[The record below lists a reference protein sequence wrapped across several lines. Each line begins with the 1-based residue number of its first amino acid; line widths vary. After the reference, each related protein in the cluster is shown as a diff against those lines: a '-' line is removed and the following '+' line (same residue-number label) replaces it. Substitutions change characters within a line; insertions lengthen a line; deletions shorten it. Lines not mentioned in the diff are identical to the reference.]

1 MSDAPPPKVKIDPN
15 SPVFDTVDAAADAR
29 SRDFSSNP
37 NEQIAVVVRRPDG
50 KYVYSGTA
58 PGRNDSSSLTALLP
72 KGHTLAGIVHSHPGQ
87 EQSAGVFSPG
97 DIATAGALKLPSY
110 VRFGH
115 DNSIRKFVP
124 DKTKTTILAGADP
137 EQGVLRVSYGD
148 PLDLPQTAAPPAPT
162 QPPADQGQ
170 SVSVQAQKLTQPL
183 TEVTVTAHEL
193 TSAAQ
198 DTGAAWLASF
208 GPDTPPP
215 GKPAP
220 VNQQPLSRA
229 DAELIETISPK
240 EAKLREQT
248 GSTASGAKAPPVAMV
263 DTQGAG
269 GSTPSQSPGGTGNA
283 WLDRFGPD
291 YPPEGA
297 PPAPAPPA
305 RSPSYL
311 SSFLQG
317 AKGVAEQGRQL
328 LALAGYSLM
337 PWGAAASEGGDTEA
351 QEDLHADPT
360 QQAQKDAYFQHVV
373 DPATRAVQE
382 AELPP
387 DATFGEKLSHGLGAT
402 TAMIAEA
409 IVTGGGSLEVAPAE
423 TAVGR
428 VAQRAATGAVAM
440 SAPAA
445 QNAVE
450 IGRRVLDVTG
460 DKKAAVIAGVASYA
474 TTAAQGAVPMGL
486 GGKILTRMSTGAGI
500 GAAAGEANRLVSNAA
515 MPDSMQQPFDIK
527 EDALNAITGSLFGAL
542 PAHESASPRSLADRR
557 AKFDVQ
563 EQLTTMMEHAQ
574 AAAADTVARQGGDNL
589 SQVVAATHVNAE
601 LGAHFDAGAYEGH
614 IATRHAQVAEEEEAN
629 RAQAADDART
639 AAFAQFQN
647 SPAGRA
653 AAVSPDEAFA
663 ARERQ
668 QAQQKDQDF
677 TAAINQR
684 ADQTVERAADEA
696 ETAQAGAEKGGAT
709 EPAPTIADT
718 LPPDTLQALQSLK
731 ERRAAELAKPS
742 PDNSPAG
749 VTARIKA
756 TTPPGEGFVPLPPNA
771 RGTEPAPT
779 PANRLAAIR
788 QAAEKRAAQAT
799 EKPQELSTPEAV
811 QPPAENST
819 ARPPA
824 SLATRRAETAAT
836 PEAIFDR
843 LAAARPREVSGLVA
857 KLSPAEAAEHLGRLD
872 DSDIENAP
880 LRDAL
885 QQRAKPAGEPAS
897 ETASMVS
904 LARRRADAEAG
915 AAEEGRWQKLMTA
928 TPEEAEQIAN
938 GMAPEEAQKH
948 LDRLD
953 AAPGDNAVARKALET
968 RVAESA
974 PTDSPTAAEI
984 KEAARASAYHPDSG
998 LKTPTEAQYR
1008 AGNYAKGHIQY
1019 KGMDVSI
1026 EHPSGTERPLGGG
1039 ATRTMPADY
1048 GYIRGSEAA
1057 DGQHVDILIGKHP
1070 ESDQHFI
1077 VDHLDRSGQYE
1088 QSKVLSGFNNRIEA
1102 MRAYKKMYP
1111 DHPTP
1116 PVSEVRTPELKQ
1128 WLEHGD
1134 TTKPYDQK
1142 AVNRLGDNRVRLST
1156 AAEKPTHPEDVEHQ
1170 ATSLGDGRIRHEY
1183 SYKGG
1188 NLHAVEDPRAGVT
1201 RVQLADA
1208 GPPSVRGRGIG
1219 TSMLERAIADAHD
1232 RGQRFESDTRVSGPQ
1247 QGTYSSLKDRG
1258 YDVRENPAT
1267 VDRGTGE
1274 RVSKSPLRGAYEV
1287 RSRPADLAARRAQ
1300 ATDHVTADA
1309 ERAQPLT
1316 RLEAARTLKPLMDHL
1331 NSEGRV
1337 GGGVELHQDAS
1348 TLPDNI
1354 QAAMKSGSHDEI
1366 RGAYDPDSDTIHL
1379 VASAHDS
1386 HADLLRTAVH
1396 EIAHKGLS
1404 HLFESDAEY
1413 MKTMGDVYRGATDR
1427 AWLKDYADQHG
1438 IDTRTASGRALLA
1451 DEYAAHLAENAEKD
1465 PGLWQRIVDGVRA
1478 GLRKLG
1484 VVRDWTDDDIRALV
1498 RRATSKLIAHDSD
1511 AARAFK
1517 EKGIRFAD
1525 KDEPLN
1531 VPDAHPLA
1539 IADRFGRVVDAQ
1551 AQSNPGFLRSRA
1563 DFGNTKEEQANY
1575 KPGAV
1580 QAMRDKLADAAESIG
1595 DHRLAFIGLRNLPD
1609 FMDKKLMPSLREFV
1623 RTHDRMEGRRGQL
1636 MEASADTAKEWSR
1649 YVAKD
1654 KERGG
1659 ALGATMHAST
1669 LAGVD
1674 PSKPFLERWPGSEDA
1689 AHIATDALRKR
1700 SYAEARKI
1708 YTEVLDDQGRALFNK
1723 VRDAYSEQRA
1733 DIQKALEQR
1742 IAESD
1747 ADEATKKELMAALR
1761 QKFEAG
1767 RVQAPYFPL
1776 ARFGDRWASAKDA
1789 DGNTVSFSRFES
1801 KAEQGAWLDEMKA
1814 KGFKVDG
1821 GKRLDDKAQLERI
1834 DPQFVRKIA
1843 AMADKVNPELADEIF
1858 QEYLRS
1864 MPELSMRK
1872 NFIHRTGRLGYSMD
1886 ALRAFAHQSFHGA
1899 NQLARLEYGSRLDQ
1913 HMADIKSEAQAVM
1926 SADPTGKN
1934 AQWASM
1940 LANEMDKRYEWIKN
1954 PKGSPL
1960 ASKLTKLG
1968 FAWYLGAAPATA
1980 FRIFTQNPMLAFPAL
1995 MKYHGSLGAVRE
2007 LTRATA
2013 QYAKAKG
2020 MNGLE
2025 NSLRG
2030 DERDAFVTGKN
2041 MGVFSSNA
2049 SQNLANGGSGEP
2061 MYTGALYHVNH
2072 AAQYLFQAAEHYN
2085 RATTYLAA
2093 YRLGRMQDMTHEQAI
2108 DHAASVSFDAHFDY
2122 TNANRP
2128 RVLQNDLA
2136 KVAGLFRQYAFGVTY
2151 RVARDFND
2159 GFLSFRD
2166 PGKFLGNS
2174 NDLSPQQRAQARA
2187 AFGGMMG
2194 MVWSFA
2200 GVKGLPLYWLAAG
2213 AYNAVM
2219 GDKDRPADMTYELH
2233 KYLNQHLGELA
2244 GDAVMTGPVGAIS
2257 RAALSNG
2264 ASYSDL
2270 WYKEPDREL
2279 TNGQYLTDALGQAAG
2294 PIFGIL
2300 GNAAVG
2306 ADMIHDGHV
2315 ERGLEHFLPP
2325 SVAGPVK
2332 AARYALQ
2339 GPKTLSGEPLL
2350 PGAPLTPCEIGL
2362 QAFGLT
2368 PQRVA
2373 DVQSWKESNMNA
2385 KDIMEKR
2392 RVALINSFVAAQA
2405 AGNESEVGSA
2415 LQDIQAWN
2423 DKNADIQGMPI
2434 TNLYRSVLSHAKSEA
2449 LSENGVKQM
2458 PGLTDTYGDY
2468 SGENHDGI

>member
-1 MSDAPPPKVKIDPN
+1 MANAPPPLVTLDPN
-15 SPVFDTVDAAADAR
+15 AQAFDSPDQAADTI
-29 SRDFSSNP
+29 SKDFVDPKNV
-37 NEQIAVVVRRPDG
+37 NAGEKIAVILKRPDG
-50 KYVYSGTA
+50 KYVPSTVASTGGENHSA
-58 PGRNDSSSLTALLP
+58 LRMQIPAGHSLA
-72 KGHTLAGIVHSHPGQ
+72 AIVHSHPGMDDAGQ
-87 EQSAGVFSPG
+87 QFSAADLDVA
-97 DIATAGALKLPSY
+97 DKLKVPSFI
-110 VRFGH
+110 RFAKDG
-115 DNSIRKFVP
+115 SIRKYVP
-124 DKTKTTILAGADP
+124 GQTKTFK
-137 EQGVLRVSYGD
+137 VSGWSPSGSTEYQRAATGD
-148 PLDLPQTAAPPAPT
+148 PIAAPISESSSA
-162 QPPADQGQ
+162 
-170 SVSVQAQKLTQPL
+170 
-183 TEVTVTAHEL
+183 
-193 TSAAQ
+193 AAQ
-198 DTGAAWLASF
+198 DQTGPGAGQTVTVQARKMTGDSVPQDSGAAWLASF

-215 GKPAP
+215 AAQSAPAAP
-220 VNQQPLSRA
+220 NQPTA
-229 DAELIETISPK
+229 NSPP
-240 EAKLREQT
+240 AAPAQRPQQ
-248 GSTASGAKAPPVAMV
+248 AS
-263 DTQGAG
+263 
-269 GSTPSQSPGGTGNA
+269 TGNA
-283 WLDRFGPD
+283 WLDQFGPD
-291 YPPEGA
+291 TPPEPP
-297 PPAPAPPA
+297 PPAPPPV

-311 SSFLQG
+311 KSFGQG
-317 AKGVAEQGRQL
+317 AKGIAEQGREL

-337 PWGAAASEGGDTEA
+337 PWGAAASEGGDEQA
-351 QEDLHADPT
+351 QTDLAADPT

-373 DPATRAVQE
+373 DPAVSAIQNT
-382 AELPP
+382 ELPS
-387 DATFGEKLSHGLGAT
+387 DATFGEKLAHGLGAT

-409 IVTGGGSLEVAPAE
+409 IVTAGGSLEAAPAE

-428 VAQRAATGAVAM
+428 VVQRAATGAAAM

-450 IGRRVLDVTG
+450 TGRRVLEATG

-486 GGKILTRMSTGAGI
+486 GGKILTRMATGAGI
-500 GAAAGEANRLVSNAA
+500 GVAAGEANRVISNAT

-527 EDALNAITGSLFGAL
+527 EDALSAITGSLFGAL
-542 PAHESASPRSLADRR
+542 PGGHESAAPQSLAERR

-574 AAAADTVARQGGDNL
+574 AAAADTVARQGGDKL
-589 SQVVAATHVNAE
+589 SQVVAATDVNAT
-601 LGAHFDAGAYEGH
+601 LGAHYHAGEYEGH
-614 IATRHAQVAEEEEAN
+614 IATRHAQVAEEAAAEA
-629 RAQAADDART
+629 AQAEEDARHQ
-639 AAFAQFQN
+639 AFEQFQQ
-647 SPAGRA
+647 SEAGKA
-653 AAVSPDEAFA
+653 SAGVTPDDIWA
-663 ARERQ
+663 AREQRL
-668 QAQQKDQDF
+668 QAQKDQDF
-677 TAAINQR
+677 TAARNQVG
-684 ADQTVERAADEA
+684 DQTVQKAQA
-696 ETAQAGAEKGGAT
+696 EVDTAQAGAEKGGAT

-718 LPPDTLQALQSLK
+718 LPPETIQALQSLK
-731 ERRAAELAKPS
+731 ERRAAELAKS
-742 PDNSPAG
+742 APDNSPAA
-749 VTARIKA
+749 TAMRLKA
-756 TTPPGEGFVPLPPNA
+756 TTPDGEGA
-771 RGTEPAPT
+771 RGEEPAPA
-779 PANRLAAIR
+779 PASRLAAIR
-788 QAAEKRAAQAT
+788 AAAEKRAKAPESPVEPT
-799 EKPQELSTPEAV
+799 STEAV
-811 QPPAENST
+811 QT
-819 ARPPA
+819 AGPRATAQPPA
-824 SLATRRAETAAT
+824 SLAARRAEIAPT
-836 PEAIFDR
+836 PEAVFDR
-843 LAAARPREVSGLVA
+843 LAAARPREVPNLVA
-857 KLSPAEAAEHLGRLD
+857 KLAPAEAAEHLARLD
-872 DSDIENAP
+872 DSDVENAP

-885 QQRAKPAGEPAS
+885 QQRAQSAQKPLKAPTAEAPKGSAESPTGQPARA
-897 ETASMVS
+897 TAAAEAASPESAQSAAMVS
-904 LARRRADAEAG
+904 LAQRRAAAEAG
-915 AAEEGRWQKLMTA
+915 TAKEARWQALMA
-928 TPEEAEQIAN
+928 AKPAEASRITGEMPI
-938 GMAPEEAQKH
+938 EEAQQH

-953 AAPGDNAVARKALET
+953 AAPGDNPTARAALEG
-968 RVAESA
+968 RI
-974 PTDSPTAAEI
+974 AAGRADV
-984 KEAARASAYHPDSG
+984 EAAAHEAATSPRNEEP
-998 LKTPTEAQYR
+998 TPSVAQQN
-1008 AGNYAKGHIQY
+1008 AGNFKMG
-1019 KGMDVSI
+1019 KVDVQGLPISI
-1026 EHPSGTERPLGGG
+1026 EHPEGSTRPSGMTAKGGH
-1039 ATRTMPADY
+1039 Y
-1048 GYIRGSEAA
+1048 GYVRGTVDA
-1057 DGQHVDILIGKHP
+1057 DGRHTDVLLGKHP
-1070 ESDQHFI
+1070 ENDTAFV
-1077 VDHLDRSGQYE
+1077 VDHLGHDGSFE
-1088 QSKVLSGFNNRIEA
+1088 QHKLLVGFQNKLAA
-1102 MRAYKKMYP
+1102 MRAYRSLFP
-1111 DHPTP
+1111 DNPLG
-1116 PVSEVRTPELKQ
+1116 PVSEVKTHELRD
-1128 WLEHGD
+1128 WLANGD
-1134 TTKPYDQK
+1134 TTRPYD
-1142 AVNRLGDNRVRLST
+1142 ARGVNRLGDARVRLST
-1156 AAEKPTHPEDVEHQ
+1156 VAEKPTHPEDVAHK
-1170 ATSLGDGRIRHEY
+1170 ATSLGDGRTRHVY
-1183 SYKGG
+1183 SYREGE
-1188 NLHAVEDPRAGVT
+1188 LHAVEDPRAGVT
-1201 RVQLADA
+1201 RV
-1208 GPPSVRGRGIG
+1208 
-1219 TSMLERAIADAHD
+1219 
-1232 RGQRFESDTRVSGPQ
+1232 
-1247 QGTYSSLKDRG
+1247 
-1258 YDVRENPAT
+1258 
-1267 VDRGTGE
+1267 
-1274 RVSKSPLRGAYEV
+1274 SKSPLKGVYEV
-1287 RSRPADLAARRAQ
+1287 KPKADSLAARRFAT
-1300 ATDHVTADA
+1300 TDHVTADA

-1354 QAAMKSGSHDEI
+1354 QEAMRSGSHGEI

-1379 VASAHDS
+1379 VAGAHTS

-1413 MKTMGDVYRGATDR
+1413 SRAMNDVYRGATDR
-1427 AWLKDYADQHG
+1427 AWLKDYAEQHG
-1438 IDTRTASGRALLA
+1438 IDIRTASGRALIA
-1451 DEYAAHLAENAEKD
+1451 DEYAAHLAEHADKD
-1465 PGLWQRIVDGVRA
+1465 PGIWQQIVDGIRA

-1498 RRATSKLIAHDSD
+1498 RSATSRLIAHDTD
-1511 AARAFK
+1511 AARAFR

-1531 VPDAHPLA
+1531 VPDDHPLA
-1539 IADRFGRVVDAQ
+1539 IADRFGRVMDAQ

-1575 KPGAV
+1575 KPGALR
-1580 QAMRDKLADAAESIG
+1580 ALRDRLADSVEPLG
-1595 DHRLAFIGLRNLPD
+1595 DQRLAFIGLRNLPD
-1609 FMDKKLMPSLREFV
+1609 FMDKNLMPSLRQFV
-1623 RTHDRMEGRRGQL
+1623 RTHDRMEGRRGQM
-1636 MEASADTAKEWSR
+1636 MEEYADTAREWSR
-1649 YVAKD
+1649 YVSKD
-1654 KERGG
+1654 KERGA

-1674 PSKPFLERWPGSEDA
+1674 PSKPFVERWPGSDDP
-1689 AHIATDALRKR
+1689 AHIASDALRKR
-1700 SYAEARKI
+1700 AYGEARKI
-1708 YTEVLDDQGRALFNK
+1708 YTDVLDDQGRALFNK
-1723 VRDAYSEQRA
+1723 VRDTYSQQRA

-1742 IAESD
+1742 IAESG

-1801 KAEQGAWLDEMKA
+1801 RAEQSAWLDEMRA

-1843 AMADKVNPELADEIF
+1843 AMADKVSPELADEIF

-2007 LTRATA
+2007 LTRATT

-2030 DERDAFVTGKN
+2030 DERDAFTTGKN

-2061 MYTGALYHVNH
+2061 MYTGALYHINH

-2093 YRLGRMQDMTHEQAI
+2093 YRLGRAQGMTHDQAI

-2128 RVLQNDLA
+2128 RVLQSDFA
-2136 KVAGLFRQYAFGVTY
+2136 KVAGLFRQYAFGVSY

-2166 PGKFLGNS
+2166 PDKFLGNS
-2174 NDLSPQQRAQARA
+2174 NNLSPQQRAQARA

-2200 GVKGLPLYWLAAG
+2200 GVRGLPLYWLAAG

-2219 GDKDRPADMTYELH
+2219 SDKDRPADMTYELH
-2233 KYLNQHLGELA
+2233 KYLNQHLGNFA

-2279 TNGQYLTDALGQAAG
+2279 TNGQYLTDALSQAAG
-2294 PIFGIL
+2294 PVFGIL

-2306 ADMIHDGHV
+2306 ADMIHDGHT
-2315 ERGLEHFLPP
+2315 ERGIEHFLPP
-2325 SVAGPVK
+2325 SIAGVVK
-2332 AARYALQ
+2332 ATRYALQ
-2339 GPKTLSGEPLL
+2339 GPTTLSGEPLL
-2350 PGAPLTPCEIGL
+2350 PGAPLTPYEIGL

-2385 KDIMEKR
+2385 KDVMEKR

-2405 AGNESEVGSA
+2405 AGNDSEVSSA
-2415 LQDIQAWN
+2415 LRGIEAWN
-2423 DKNADIQGMPI
+2423 EKNADIQGMAI
-2434 TNLYRSVLSHAKSEA
+2434 SNLYRSVMSHAKSEA

-2458 PGLTDTYGDY
+2458 PGLTDTYGNY
-2468 SGENHDGI
+2468 SGEEAAQ